1 MLNRHQVW
9 DKFTICKARDPWVS
23 DQFRATRPTRW
34 ASLVYSWGLL
44 SRLHGACRP
53 TCSHRNYRDWY
64 SSLQGKEM
72 QNSAPWVRH
81 FPEDLIHLT
90 EFFAL
95 HTEFFVLHTE
105 FALHT
110 ELFVLHTEFALHAE
124 FAYSEDSS
132 SFISSGTYQGSKM
145 IKFKPGT
152 LERIVKSKYAFNSQ
166 GANAYLHRNNE
177 ISLFLAFLFMISLFT
192 IYDNLWK
199 MIFCNAWIL

>member
-1 MLNRHQVW
+1 MSKG
-9 DKFTICKARDPWVS
+9 KFAYLLCKGS
-23 DQFRATRPTRW
+23 
-34 ASLVYSWGLL
+34 
-44 SRLHGACRP
+44 H
-53 TCSHRNYRDWY
+53 CSVGQK
-64 SSLQGKEM
+64 SGKEM

-90 EFFAL
+90 EFVLHTEFFAL
-95 HTEFFVLHTE
+95 RTEFFVLHTE

-110 ELFVLHTEFALHAE
+110 EFFVLHTEFALHAE

-132 SFISSGTYQGSKM
+132 GFISSGTYQGSKM
-145 IKFKPGT
+145 IKFKPRI
-152 LERIVKSKYAFNSQ
+152 LERIVKGKYAFNSQ